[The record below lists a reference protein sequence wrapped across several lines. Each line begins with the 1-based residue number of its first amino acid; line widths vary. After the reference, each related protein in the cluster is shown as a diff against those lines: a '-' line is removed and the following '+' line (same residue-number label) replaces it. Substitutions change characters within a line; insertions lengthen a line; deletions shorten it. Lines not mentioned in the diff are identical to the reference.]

1 MKNKKLTFLV
11 IILLIIF
18 SVPIWMNRFLPL
30 SDYPS
35 HLLSIDIIRQ
45 YDNPQFNFKD
55 NFVVGWKP
63 IPNLASDVIILLLSH
78 LFPIQTAGKV
88 YLNLFGILFVLSI
101 FYFMGAVNRRKIL
114 LGFFGFLFFFNWY
127 FNNGYLNFY
136 GSLSIFFF
144 TLGFWIRSSLK
155 VQNSHKLINF
165 REILIFGL
173 LTISLFFFHLF
184 SYAALILCLIIL
196 GFFELKNRAK
206 IKGTLLALIPSLLL
220 FLNYLFIVKAG
231 SSANRGVD
239 FSSPQDSIIHFILYT
254 FVSFS
259 KKDILFYLIP
269 LLIMGYLLISDL
281 WSNGK
286 NKIEKKLFW
295 LFLGLIIIY
304 FILPYQMAAVWPFN
318 VRLNLFILFIGLAS
332 VSMHNIEKVKKLI
345 LPSAIVFS
353 LALLIYISFVYHHL
367 SKKIETYTSGIE
379 YVQPNRNILPL
390 SIDVY
395 GGCATITPFSTTW
408 AYYHIAKGG
417 AGPYLFHLPHGQIV
431 NYKKPV
437 KEVFPAPSLYPL
449 RIDEFN
455 TLEHSD
461 PYDYFLIWGDFRNR
475 ERELEGEFE
484 LLYQNGDLKLFGKK
498 NKNHRLALP

>member
-1 MKNKKLTFLV
+1 MRNRKLTFLV

-18 SVPIWMNRFLPL
+18 SIPIWMNKFLPL

-35 HLLSIDIIRQ
+35 HLLSIEIIRE
-45 YDNPQFNFKD
+45 YDNPEFNFKD
-55 NFVVGWKP
+55 NFVIDWKP

-78 LFPIQTAGKV
+78 LFPIQTAGKI

-101 FYFMGAVNRRKIL
+101 FYLLGATDRRKIL

-144 TLGFWIRSSLK
+144 TLGFWIRSPEPKSL
-155 VQNSHKLINF
+155 
-165 REILIFGL
+165 RGTLIFGL
-173 LTISLFFFHLF
+173 LTVSLFFFHLF
-184 SYAALILCLIIL
+184 SYSALILCLIIL

-206 IKGTLLALIPSLLL
+206 IKSTFLALIPSLLL
-220 FLNYLFIVKAG
+220 FLNYLFVIKAG

-239 FSSPQDSIIHFILYT
+239 FSSPKDSVIHFILYT

-269 LLIMGYLLISDL
+269 LLILGYLLIRNL

-286 NKIEKKLFW
+286 NKIERRLFW
-295 LFLGLIIIY
+295 LFWGLVMVY
-304 FILPYQMAAVWPFN
+304 FILPYQAAAVWPFN

-332 VSMHNIEKVKKLI
+332 VSMHDIEKAKKLI

-353 LALLIYISFVYHHL
+353 TALLIYTSFVYSRL

-390 SIDVY
+390 SIEVY
-395 GGCATITPFSTTW
+395 EDCATIAPLSTTW

-431 NYKKPV
+431 NYRRPV

-449 RIDEFN
+449 RIDEFDMAK
-455 TLEHSD
+455 HSD

-475 ERELEGEFE
+475 EKELEGEFE
-484 LLYQNGDLKLFGKK
+484 LLYQNGDLRLFEKK
-498 NKNHRLALP
+498 NKNHRLALPR

>member
-1 MKNKKLTFLV
+1 MRNRKLTFLV

-18 SVPIWMNRFLPL
+18 STPIWMVEFLPL

-35 HLLSIDIIRQ
+35 HLLSVDIIRE

-55 NFVVGWKP
+55 YFVINWKP
-63 IPNLASDVIILLLSH
+63 IPNLTADVFILLLSH
-78 LFPIQTAGKV
+78 LVPIQIAGKI

-101 FYFMGAVNRRKIL
+101 FYLLGAVDPRKIF
-114 LGFFGFLFFFNWY
+114 LGFFGFLFFYNWY

-144 TLGFWIRSSLK
+144 TLGFWIKSFEQKSL
-155 VQNSHKLINF
+155 
-165 REILIFGL
+165 RDTLIFAL
-173 LTISLFFFHLF
+173 LTVILFFSHLF
-184 SYAALILCLIIL
+184 TYSALILCLIIL
-196 GFFELKNRAK
+196 SFFELKNTAK
-206 IKGTLLALIPSLLL
+206 IKRTILALVPSLLL
-220 FLNYLFIVKAG
+220 FLNYLFIMKAG

-254 FVSFS
+254 LVSFS
-259 KKDILFYLIP
+259 KKDILFYLVP
-269 LLIMGYLLISDL
+269 LLIMGYLLIRNL

-286 NKIEKKLFW
+286 NEIERRLFW
-295 LFLGLIIIY
+295 LFLCLIVVF
-304 FILPYQMAAVWPFN
+304 FILPYQAAAVWPFN

-332 VSMHNIEKVKKLI
+332 ISSSSIEKVKKLI
-345 LPSAIVFS
+345 LPSAVVFS
-353 LALLIYISFVYHHL
+353 VAILIYTFSVYHRL
-367 SKKIETYTSGIE
+367 SNRIGTYTSGIE

-431 NYKKPV
+431 NYKRPV
-437 KEVFPAPSLYPL
+437 KETFPAPSLYPL
-449 RIDEFN
+449 RTEEFN
-455 TLEHSD
+455 MVMHSD

-475 ERELEGEFE
+475 EKELEGEFE
-484 LLYQNGDLKLFGKK
+484 LLYQNGDLKLFEKK
-498 NKNHRLALP
+498 NEHNRTVLPL